1 MKTLAIILSIIGII
15 LVIYHTIKIFRD
27 YKSSKRSYE
36 IVDFGKIEEFLSILQ
51 NDSNVQNKALAFIA
65 LMQSSYVLIH
75 VLVNK
80 GNNYDDKIQSKQFCE
95 SLSPKRI
102 QMLRELGE

>member
-1 MKTLAIILSIIGII
+1 MNTLTILFSIIGAI
-15 LVIYHTIKIFRD
+15 LIIYHTLKTFKD
-27 YKSSKRSYE
+27 YKSSKRSSGR
-36 IVDFGKIEEFLSILQ
+36 VDSEKIEEFLNILR
-51 NDSNVQNKALAFIA
+51 NDSNVQNKAMAFIA

-80 GNNYDDKIQSKQFCE
+80 GNNYDDKIQSKQFCS

-102 QMLRELGE
+102 QMLRKLGE